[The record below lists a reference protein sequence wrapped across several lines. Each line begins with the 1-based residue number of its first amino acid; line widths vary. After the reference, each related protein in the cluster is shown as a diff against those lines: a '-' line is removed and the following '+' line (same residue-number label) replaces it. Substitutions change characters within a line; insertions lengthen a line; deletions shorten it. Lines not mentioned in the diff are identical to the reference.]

1 MEEKQESGED
11 SVDGKEIDDRTIK
24 EVAANL
30 RIIGDEINAKYTK
43 LSLRNIFLWIRII
56 RIFGRIWIWKKNTVI
71 FKSEVNSILELFI
84 CLS

>member
-1 MEEKQESGED
+1 MCVILDSNTSVKMCSAKVKLVMEEKQESGED

-56 RIFGRIWIWKKNTVI
+56 RIFGRIWI
-71 FKSEVNSILELFI
+71 
-84 CLS
+84 